1 MEDGFRVKIYDFDNI
16 REDRT
21 RRYGGM
27 AGQKLG
33 IILNNENWFLKF
45 PKNIRNFDN
54 VELSYATTP
63 LSEYLGSKI
72 YESIG
77 LEVHQT
83 ELGIKDGKLVVAC
96 KDFLKENERLDEFR
110 VIKNDYI
117 KNLEEEISNLSSSG
131 SGTDLEEII
140 LVMEK
145 NLLFKEMP
153 ELKERFYDM
162 FIIDCLI
169 SNNDRNNGNWGVIV
183 NTKEKTTKLA
193 PIYDNGSAFNN
204 KSSDTQLINI
214 LNDEEKFKNSA
225 YNSAISVFRLDGKL
239 LNPLKYIE
247 SLKNDD
253 LNQAIL
259 RIVPKINLDKIR
271 NIFKDIPQEEN
282 NITIMSNIQREFYL
296 KVMEYRYENVLIPV
310 YNQIIDKSHN
320 K

>member
-1 MEDGFRVKIYDFDNI
+1 MKIFNFDNI
-16 REDRT
+16 KEDRT

-45 PKNIRNFDN
+45 PKNIKNLDN

-83 ELGIKDGKLVVAC
+83 KLGIKNGKLVVAC
-96 KDFLKENERLDEFR
+96 KDFLKDNERLDEFR

-117 KNLEEEISNLSSSG
+117 ENLEEEISNLSSSG
-131 SGTDLEEII
+131 SGTDLEEIM

-145 NLLFKEMP
+145 NPLFMEMP

-162 FIIDCLI
+162 FVIDCLI
-169 SNNDRNNGNWGVIV
+169 GNNDRNNGNWGVIV
-183 NTKEKTTKLA
+183 NTKDKTTRIA

-204 KSSDTQLINI
+204 KSSDIQLINI
-214 LNDEEKFKNSA
+214 LNDEERFKNSA

-253 LNQAIL
+253 LNQAML
-259 RIVPKINLDKIR
+259 RVVPNIDLHKIR
-271 NIFKDIPQEEN
+271 NIFEDIPQEEN
-282 NITIMSNIQREFYL
+282 SISIMTSVQKEFYL
-296 KVMEYRYENVLIPV
+296 KVLEYRYKNVLVPT
-310 YNQIIDKSHN
+310 YNKIVDKKQI
-320 K
+320 

>member
-1 MEDGFRVKIYDFDNI
+1 MEILNFDNI

-45 PKNIRNFDN
+45 PKNIRNLDN
-54 VELSYATTP
+54 IELSYATTP

-83 ELGIKDGKLVVAC
+83 KLGTKDGKLVVAC

-110 VIKNDYI
+110 AIKNDYI
-117 KNLEEEISNLSSSG
+117 ENLEEEISSLSSSG
-131 SGTDLEEII
+131 SGTDLEEIM

-145 NLLFKEMP
+145 NPLFKEMP

-183 NTKEKTTKLA
+183 NTKKKTTRLA

-214 LNDEEKFKNSA
+214 LNDEERFINSA
-225 YNSAISVFRLDGKL
+225 YNSAISVFRLDRKL

-247 SLKNDD
+247 SLENDD

-259 RIVPKINLDKIR
+259 KIVPKIDFNKIK
-271 NIFKDIPQEEN
+271 NIFKDIPQKEK
-282 NITIMSNIQREFYL
+282 NILVMSNIQKTFYL
-296 KVMEYRYENVLIPV
+296 KVMEYRYENVLFPT
-310 YNQIIDKSHN
+310 YNKIKVRIIKN
-320 K
+320 NV